1 MVTGPPVGD
10 ARARPVES
18 PVHRRRIHVPPGRLG
33 RALYALAGA
42 AALFVIAMAGSI
54 IEHVV
59 YAGHVLPGVEVNGAR
74 VAGKKSVAASDAIA
88 RLAADLGRSPLHARG
103 GDRRFTIEP
112 AQIGF
117 DVDTDTT
124 TRNAQRDGRQGNP
137 FALVAGTVMRRVRSD
152 HVALVVRYD
161 R

>member
-18 PVHRRRIHVPPGRLG
+18 PVHRRRIHTPSGRLG

-74 VAGKKSVAASDAIA
+74 VAGKKSGAAADAIR
-88 RLAADLGRSPLHARG
+88 RLPPDPGPSPLPGPG
-103 GDRRFTIEP
+103 GDRPFTPQP
-112 AQIGF
+112 A
-117 DVDTDTT
+117 
-124 TRNAQRDGRQGNP
+124 
-137 FALVAGTVMRRVRSD
+137 
-152 HVALVVRYD
+152 
-161 R
+161 